1 MNEWFGRGRDYNVNE
16 YPTFTDWIFTLIQ
29 FAAVTLN
36 RLDFHTNQY
45 GKKKKQKTENTLCI
59 LLQIIHQAEFLSFV
73 SAPRQ

>member
-1 MNEWFGRGRDYNVNE
+1 MNEQFGRGRDYNVNE

-36 RLDFHTNQY
+36 RTLINME
-45 GKKKKQKTENTLCI
+45 KKKKQKTENTLCI